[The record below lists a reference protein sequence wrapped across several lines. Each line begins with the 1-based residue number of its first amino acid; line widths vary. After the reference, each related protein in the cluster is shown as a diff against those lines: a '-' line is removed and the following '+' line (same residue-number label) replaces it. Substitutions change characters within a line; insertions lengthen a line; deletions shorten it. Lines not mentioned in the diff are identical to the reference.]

1 MQRSGKKTPLSF
13 AGMDMLLKS
22 DLLILQLLANG
33 DETRPLYLTT
43 SMNIDERPYLKPHL
57 VLEGLLYRIVPSE
70 TSETET
76 RVNVERLYEN
86 IMENF
91 SYGGL
96 SAGDVYADYDV
107 RKMAYGHQHK
117 MATLIDALLEQGD
130 NERAMAVVRK
140 WQKEMPQQVV
150 PYDAAA
156 LSMLR
161 CLYHTGRYAEADT
174 LARDML
180 SRSLEWMEWIETLCP
195 ERRRGSAF
203 TEYQWRRI
211 MEKTISLLYY
221 YDRKELL
228 ITYFPEKTL
237 K

>member
-1 MQRSGKKTPLSF
+1 M
-13 AGMDMLLKS
+13 
-22 DLLILQLLANG
+22 
-33 DETRPLYLTT
+33 
-43 SMNIDERPYLKPHL
+43 
-57 VLEGLLYRIVPSE
+57 LYRIVPSD

-96 SAGDVYADYDV
+96 SASDVYADYDV
-107 RKMAYGHQHK
+107 RKMAYGHQYK

-130 NERAMAVVRK
+130 NERAVAVVRK
-140 WQKEMPQQVV
+140 WQQEMPPQVV

-156 LSMLR
+156 LSMLN
-161 CLYHTGRYAEADT
+161 CLYHTGHHAEADT

-180 SRSLEWMEWIETLCP
+180 SRSFEWLGWIDTLNP
-195 ERRRGSAF
+195 ERRRGSAL
-203 TEYQWRRI
+203 TEYQWKRI
-211 MEKTISLLYY
+211 MNKIVSLLYH

-228 ITYFPEKTL
+228 TISFPEQTSK
-237 K
+237 

>member
-1 MQRSGKKTPLSF
+1 MPLSF

-22 DLLILQLLANG
+22 DLLILQLLVND

-57 VLEGLLYRIVPSE
+57 VLEGLLFRIVPSY
-70 TSETET
+70 TTETET

-117 MATLIDALLEQGD
+117 MAALIDTLLGQGD

-140 WQKEMPQQVV
+140 WQQEMPQQVV
-150 PYDAAA
+150 PYDAAT
-156 LSMLR
+156 LSMLN
-161 CLYHTGRYAEADT
+161 CLYHTGHHAEADT

-180 SRSLEWMEWIETLCP
+180 SRSFEWLGWIDTLNP
-195 ERRRGSAF
+195 ERRRGSAL
-203 TEYQWRRI
+203 TEYQWKRI
-211 MEKTISLLYY
+211 MNKIVSLLYH

-228 ITYFPEKTL
+228 TTCFPEQTSK
-237 K
+237 